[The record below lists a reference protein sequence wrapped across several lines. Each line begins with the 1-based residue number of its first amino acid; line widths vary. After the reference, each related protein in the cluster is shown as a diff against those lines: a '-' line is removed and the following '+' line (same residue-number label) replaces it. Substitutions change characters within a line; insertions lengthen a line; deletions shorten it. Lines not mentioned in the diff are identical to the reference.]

1 MVVLNGLFM
10 RNYLYSFVVLSMMLV
25 RVGSAQDLIFK
36 RVFDET
42 LAQTSYILA
51 SESTREAIVVDPKR
65 DIDTYLDFA
74 KKENLKITKVTET
87 HIHADFLSGAQ
98 ELARATGA
106 ELLLSGETIKGWEYQ
121 IKHTPLHDKDKIN
134 LGKVIIEVM
143 HTPGHTPESLTFL
156 VTDASNSLK
165 PHKALTGDFI
175 FIGDVGRPDLLEKV
189 AGEEGSQDEGAK
201 QLFASIMRF
210 SALPEE
216 IEIWPGHGA
225 GSFCGKSLSDE
236 PQSTLKEEKKNNPA
250 LQFPFDEKG
259 FVDYILSDQPTPP
272 KYFSV
277 MKQLNR
283 VKRPLRVEVPKIP
296 SLRPEELKEAIS
308 RGVRVIDTRA
318 RSTASTGFLP
328 GSYLIQGSNSLS
340 TFLGSVGDYQE
351 QLVLIA
357 EEPEVE
363 SLTRKL
369 MRVGL
374 DNIYGYVST
383 LKDYKGELLEA
394 DQVHLAEMKEYLT
407 RDDVQVIDVRSEG
420 EFNQGHISG
429 AINIPFGELKE
440 NLDKIDVDKTVIIQC
455 LSGARATIG
464 YSVLKAEGL
473 DQVKVYVDQV
483 QELFNK

>member
-1 MVVLNGLFM
+1 MVVLNDCFM
-10 RNYLYSFVVLSMMLV
+10 RKYLYSFLVLSMMLV
-25 RVGSAQDLIFK
+25 KVGSSQDLIFK

-74 KKENLKITKVTET
+74 KQENLKITKVTET

-98 ELARATGA
+98 ELAHATGA
-106 ELLLSGETIKGWEYQ
+106 ELLLSGETVKGWEYQ

-156 VTDASNSLK
+156 VTDASSSLK
-165 PHKALTGDFI
+165 PQKALTGDFI
-175 FIGDVGRPDLLEKV
+175 FVGDVGRPDLLEKV

-259 FVDYILSDQPTPP
+259 FVNYILSDQPAPP

-277 MKQLNR
+277 MKQMNR
-283 VKRPLRVEVPKIP
+283 AKRPLLVEVPKIP
-296 SLRPEELKEAIS
+296 NLKPEELQSATS

-318 RSTASTGFLP
+318 RSTASNGFLP

-340 TFLGSVGDYQE
+340 TFLGSVADYQE

-357 EEPEVE
+357 EESEVE

-383 LKDYKGELLEA
+383 LEDYKGELLEA
-394 DQVHLAEMKEYLT
+394 DQVHLAEMKDYLT
-407 RDDVQVIDVRSEG
+407 REDVQVIDVRSEG
-420 EFNQGHISG
+420 EFNEGHIAG

-440 NLDKIDVDKTVIIQC
+440 NLDKIDADKTVVIQC

-464 YSVLKAEGL
+464 YSVLKAEGM
-473 DQVKVYVDQV
+473 DHVKVYVDKV